1 MPIEE
6 IVTPGTHDKP
16 NFFYRPELDALRF
29 FAAFLVIQN
38 HTLPKSP
45 FLLFRNAGMFGV
57 PIFLVL
63 SSYLITGLL
72 LRERDYSH
80 TIDLRRFYIR
90 RILRIWPLYL
100 LLLFTAFFLG
110 LIARKIF
117 MPVPELLSY
126 LFFVGNWYAVTHYY
140 LPFLGVL
147 WTINVE
153 EQFYLVWPLI
163 LRYASGRIVLILS
176 ILIWVGCQIAG
187 IVLGLRHV
195 LFHPV
200 VWPNSL
206 VQFQYFALGAIL
218 YIATRGRPAAYS
230 AMTRFG
236 LFLIGLALLIGAA
249 SFIEDHFTVQMS
261 FAMGTV
267 GLGSILIFQS
277 FSGSRLMPKAKPLVY
292 FGKISYGI
300 YTLHFIVIIVLDN
313 LSRMAHLTERG
324 QTALVYWLTP
334 PLAVAVA
341 ALSYRFFETPFLRLK
356 SRFEV
361 VHSRPV

>member
-1 MPIEE
+1 MPIEKL
-6 IVTPGTHDKP
+6 VTPETHVKTD
-16 NFFYRPELDALRF
+16 FSYRPELDALRF

-38 HTLPKSP
+38 HTLPKSH
-45 FLLFRNAGMFGV
+45 FLLFREAGMFGV

-72 LRERDYSH
+72 LRERELSGG
-80 TIDLRRFYIR
+80 IDLRRFYIR

-100 LLLFTAFFLG
+100 VLLFTAFFLG
-110 LIARKIF
+110 LIVHKIF

-126 LFFVGNWYAVTHYY
+126 LFFIGNWYTVTHYY
-140 LPFLGVL
+140 LPFLGIL

-153 EQFYLVWPLI
+153 EQFYLAWPLV
-163 LRYASGRIVLILS
+163 LRHASKRTVLSLS

-187 IVLGLRHV
+187 IVLGARHV

-218 YIATRGRPAAYS
+218 YIATQGRRAAYG
-230 AMTRFG
+230 AATRLG
-236 LFLIGLALLIGAA
+236 LFLGGLALLVGAA
-249 SFIEDHFTVQMS
+249 SMLEENFTMQMS
-261 FAMGTV
+261 LAMGAV
-267 GLGSILIFQS
+267 GIGSVLIFQS
-277 FSGSRLMPKAKPLVY
+277 FSGSPLMSQAKPLVY

-300 YTLHFIVIIVLDN
+300 YTLHFLVINALDN
-313 LSRMAHLTERG
+313 ISRMAHLTERG

-334 PLAVAVA
+334 PLAIAVA

-361 VHSRPV
+361 VHSRPI